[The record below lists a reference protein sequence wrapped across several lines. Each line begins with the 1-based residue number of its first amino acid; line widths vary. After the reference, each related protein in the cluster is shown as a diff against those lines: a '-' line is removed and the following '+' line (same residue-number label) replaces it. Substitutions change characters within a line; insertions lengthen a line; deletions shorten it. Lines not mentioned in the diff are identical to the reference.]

1 MVISQHLTW
10 RALLCGAL
18 LISGILEVC
27 SQQSPEILK
36 LNTSYL
42 VVSGGC
48 DTDDFKIIKGQLTVD
63 PYSYEG
69 PTIIGAIESDK
80 SSTTFKPLVP
90 FNQETPYTLL
100 CDGEVLHF
108 TVDKPQAYEAIDIVN
123 IYPAVKEVPAN
134 ILKWYIRFSRP
145 VNPVK
150 IYEHIHFLDQDGA
163 AIDRSILNLKAPL
176 LSDDGTLLTIWIE
189 PGRQKRLLGPNRHLG
204 SVFDP
209 YENYTLKIDGSIK
222 DMEGANMTSSVSHR
236 FITTDADREQP
247 SIDAWSVGSLQAH
260 TLNPL
265 TIAITE
271 QVDYGS
277 LIDAF
282 GLYYQ
287 GHRVA
292 GTLEYDSHG
301 NTILFQPEE
310 NWQAGDYTISL
321 EQQLEDLAGNNLMHL
336 FDRPIKEE
344 SQETPQEFKLLVT
357 CK

>member
-1 MVISQHLTW
+1 LVIVQHSTW
-10 RALLCGAL
+10 GAL
-18 LISGILEVC
+18 LTCAILISGVLEAS
-27 SQQSPEILK
+27 SQQPPEILE

-42 VVSGGC
+42 TVSGGC
-48 DTDDFKIIKGQLTVD
+48 DTDDFKVIKGQITVD

-69 PTIIGAIESDK
+69 PTIIGTIESEK
-80 SSTTFKPLVP
+80 SSIIFKPLVP

-100 CDGEVLHF
+100 CEGAVSHF
-108 TVDKPQAYEAIDIVN
+108 SIDKPQAYEAIDIVN
-123 IYPAVKEVPAN
+123 IYPSVKEVPAN

-150 IYEHIHFLDQDGA
+150 IYEHIQFLNEDGA

-209 YENYTLKIDGSIK
+209 YATYILQIDGAIK
-222 DMEGANMTSSVSHR
+222 DMEGSNMVNPVSHR
-236 FITTDADREQP
+236 FVTTDADREQP

-336 FDRPIKEE
+336 FDRPITEE
-344 SQETPQEFKLLVT
+344 SQETTQEFKLLIT
-357 CK
+357 CE

>member
-1 MVISQHLTW
+1 M
-10 RALLCGAL
+10 
-18 LISGILEVC
+18 
-27 SQQSPEILK
+27 
-36 LNTSYL
+36 
-42 VVSGGC
+42 
-48 DTDDFKIIKGQLTVD
+48 
-63 PYSYEG
+63 
-69 PTIIGAIESDK
+69 
-80 SSTTFKPLVP
+80 
-90 FNQETPYTLL
+90 
-100 CDGEVLHF
+100 HF
-108 TVDKPQAYEAIDIVN
+108 TVARSQEYEAIQVID
-123 IYPAVKEVPAN
+123 IYPADREVPAN
-134 ILKWYIRFSRP
+134 ILKWYVHFSRP

-150 IYEHIHFLDQDGA
+150 IYDHIHFLDEEGA
-163 AIDRSILNLKAPL
+163 SIDRSILNLKAPL

-189 PGRQKRLLGPNRHLG
+189 PGRQKRLLGPNHHLG

-222 DMEGANMTSSVSHR
+222 DMDGANMTSSVSHR

-287 GHRVA
+287 GRRVA

-301 NTILFQPEE
+301 NTILFQP
-310 NWQAGDYTISL
+310 
-321 EQQLEDLAGNNLMHL
+321 
-336 FDRPIKEE
+336 
-344 SQETPQEFKLLVT
+344 
-357 CK
+357 